1 MSATGLLYPHILYG
15 EVAVYQRDQQQQHQ
29 CLLSSSGSGGYL
41 LFSSLKSS
49 SAYGDALFGRRNI
62 QNRRIKRRNLRV
74 EAMWPDLSRPSVIEM
89 ESIEDSE
96 QLDQILLH
104 AQQNSQPILIDWMA
118 AWCRKCIYLKPKLEK
133 LAAEYD
139 TKTKFYYVDVNKV
152 PQTLVKRGNISK
164 MPTIQLWK
172 DGEMKAE
179 VIGGHKAWQVVEE
192 VREMIQKFV

>member
-1 MSATGLLYPHILYG
+1 MSATGLLYPHILHG
-15 EVAVYQRDQQQQHQ
+15 EVAVYQRDQQHQHQHQ
-29 CLLSSSGSGGYL
+29 CLGSGGYM

-62 QNRRIKRRNLRV
+62 QHRRIRRRNLRV
-74 EAMWPDLSRPSVIEM
+74 EAMWPDLSRPGVIEM

-139 TKTKFYYVDVNKV
+139 TK
-152 PQTLVKRGNISK
+152 
-164 MPTIQLWK
+164 
-172 DGEMKAE
+172 
-179 VIGGHKAWQVVEE
+179 
-192 VREMIQKFV
+192 

>member
-15 EVAVYQRDQQQQHQ
+15 EVVVYQRDQQHQHQ
-29 CLLSSSGSGGYL
+29 HQWLVSSSSGRYVFL
-41 LFSSLKSS
+41 SSLKSS
-49 SAYGDALFGRRNI
+49 SGCWNASFG
-62 QNRRIKRRNLRV
+62 QRIRRRNLRV
-74 EAMWPDLSRPSVIEM
+74 EATWPDLSRPSVIEM
-89 ESIEDSE
+89 ESIDDSE
-96 QLDQILLH
+96 HLDQILLH
-104 AQQNSQPILIDWMA
+104 AQQNSQPIIIDWMA

-139 TKTKFYYVDVNKV
+139 TKIKFYYVDVNKV

-179 VIGGHKAWQVVEE
+179 VIGGHKAWLVIEE
-192 VREMIQKFV
+192 VREMILKFA